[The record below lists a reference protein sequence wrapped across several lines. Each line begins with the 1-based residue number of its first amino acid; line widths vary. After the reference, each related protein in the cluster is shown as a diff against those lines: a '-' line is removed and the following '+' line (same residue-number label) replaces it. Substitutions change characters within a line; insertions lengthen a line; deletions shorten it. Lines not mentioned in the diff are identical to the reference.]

1 VVGREHGT
9 DGAFWVERLE
19 HPLEV
24 GTRVT
29 LAGRE
34 VEVVSLRGTAG
45 RPLVKVSGVDDRQG
59 AGALRGE
66 ALLVPLDEAPLAEG
80 EWLVDDLV
88 GCSVEGIGEVRRVLA
103 GPSCDVL
110 EVGEEAVLVPL
121 VRDAVR
127 SVDLDSRTIEIDRDF
142 LGLP

>member
-1 VVGREHGT
+1 VVGRAHGV
-9 DGAFWVERLE
+9 DGSFWVERPQ
-19 HPLEV
+19 HALEV

-29 LAGRE
+29 VGDRE
-34 VEVVSLRGTAG
+34 MEVVGCGGTAE
-45 RPLVKVSGVDDRQG
+45 RPLLRVGGVGDREA

-66 ALLVPLDEAPLAEG
+66 HLLVALDDAPLADG

-88 GCSVEGIGEVRRVLA
+88 GCSVEGIGEVRQVLA

-110 EVGEEAVLVPL
+110 EVGDEGVLVPL

-127 SVDLDSRTIEIDRDF
+127 RVDLASRRIEIDRDF